1 MDRRLARE
9 TAAAGVDWIRPLR
22 YLWRV
27 PLFVLHAFLA
37 LPITLAVI
45 RYGKNRRDRHG
56 RRLDHAA
63 ITWWS
68 AGAVRVCGLRTR
80 RFGEPLPH
88 PVLLVANHVSW
99 LDIEVIHSQIAA
111 GFVAKAEIA
120 RWPLVGYMAKAGES
134 VFHRRGSGA
143 SQQAVV
149 EALTERL
156 QVGGS
161 VAIFPE
167 GRTGP
172 GIPVL
177 PFHGRLLAAAVAAG
191 APIQPV
197 AIRYERAGRYHDA
210 IAFRSGEPF
219 LVNFLRILG
228 GPPATAEI
236 HFLEPIAP
244 EGMGRRDIA
253 QQARAAVVEIV
264 ERGA

>member
-1 MDRRLARE
+1 MNRRVARASA
-9 TAAAGVDWIRPLR
+9 TRVDWMRPLR
-22 YLWRV
+22 YLWRA
-27 PLFVLHAFLA
+27 PLFVLHAFIA
-37 LPITLAVI
+37 LPITLAII
-45 RYGKNRRDRHG
+45 RYGKNRRDRDG

-63 ITWWS
+63 MAWWA
-68 AGAVRVCGLRTR
+68 AGTVRLCGLRSRTV
-80 RFGEPLPH
+80 GAPLPH

-99 LDIEVIHSQIAA
+99 LDIMVIHSQVGA

-134 VFHRRGSGA
+134 VFHRRGSGS

-172 GIPVL
+172 GVPVL
-177 PFHGRLLAAAVAAG
+177 PFHGRLLAAAVASG
-191 APIQPV
+191 TPIQPV
-197 AIRYERAGRYHDA
+197 AIRYERAGRYHRT
-210 IAFRSGEPF
+210 IAFRPGEPF

-228 GPPATAEI
+228 GPPATVEI
-236 HFLEPIAP
+236 HFLAPIEP
-244 EGMGRRDIA
+244 EGVGRRDIA

-264 ERGA
+264 ERDA